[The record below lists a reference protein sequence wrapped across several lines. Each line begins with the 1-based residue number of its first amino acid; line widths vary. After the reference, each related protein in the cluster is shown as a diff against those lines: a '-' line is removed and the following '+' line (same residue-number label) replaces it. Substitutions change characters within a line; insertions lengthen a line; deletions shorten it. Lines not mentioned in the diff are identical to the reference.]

1 MKGSGEN
8 GKFTQAKYEDAYK
21 ANLKDMKEWSE
32 MNPAL
37 VEKIR
42 KRFFEKA
49 KYGLFPS
56 LHACMLIFY
65 QKGCWPCD

>member
-1 MKGSGEN
+1 MKGVGET

-42 KRFFEKA
+42 RRFFEKA
-49 KYGLFPS
+49 K
-56 LHACMLIFY
+56 
-65 QKGCWPCD
+65 